1 MENQQIVL
9 LASIGGEPLAGS
21 GFETEMPII
30 EEDESQ
36 LELFTEDQKGGGQ

>member
-1 MENQQIVL
+1 MEDRQSVL

-21 GFETEMPII
+21 GFETEIPII

-36 LELFTEDQKGGGQ
+36 LELFTEDQKEGDQ

>member
-21 GFETEMPII
+21 GFETEIPII
-30 EEDESQ
+30 EQDESQ
-36 LELFTEDQKGGGQ
+36 LELFTEDQKEGDQ